1 MWFST
6 IKRFY
11 DNGHPAYTN
20 ESLKTFVVARM
31 ITPDQYKEITGIDY
45 VPTTAA

>member
-1 MWFST
+1 MWYAT

-20 ESLKTFVVARM
+20 ESMKTFVLAKM
-31 ITPDQYKEITGIDY
+31 ITADQYKEITNVEY
-45 VPTTAA
+45 EQ